1 MEQTTTERASME
13 HTLAEQAHTEQ
24 TAHAA
29 QTVRPGPPIAVEGLR
44 KSFGEQVVLD
54 GITFELQPGQVTCVL
69 GRSGTGKSV
78 LLKLL
83 IGLQTPDAGSI
94 HLEGRDIASASLE
107 ELNETRKKVGFLFQ
121 QAALYDSMTIE
132 ENVAFPLRRHTKLSD
147 AERKDKVHKLLESV
161 GMDRDLEKLPAD
173 ISGGMR
179 KRVGLARALALEPTI
194 VMFDEPTAGLD
205 PITATEIAKLI
216 VELRDQRHITS
227 IVVTHD
233 LHTARTIANRLI
245 VLDGG
250 KILFDGTFEDLNAS
264 KDPFIAEFL
273 KDAA

>member
-1 MEQTTTERASME
+1 
-13 HTLAEQAHTEQ
+13 
-24 TAHAA
+24 
-29 QTVRPGPPIAVEGLR
+29 
-44 KSFGEQVVLD
+44 
-54 GITFELQPGQVTCVL
+54 
-69 GRSGTGKSV
+69 
-78 LLKLL
+78 
-83 IGLQTPDAGSI
+83 LQTPDAGSI

-250 KILFDGTFEDLNAS
+250 TILFDGTFEDLNAS